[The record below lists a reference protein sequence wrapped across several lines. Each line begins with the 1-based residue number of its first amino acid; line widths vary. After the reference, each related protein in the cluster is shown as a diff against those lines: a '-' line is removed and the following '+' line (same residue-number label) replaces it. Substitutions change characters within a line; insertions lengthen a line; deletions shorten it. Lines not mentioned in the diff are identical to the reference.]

1 MVLPDAS
8 DRSFAERKIEIFDRL
23 YGIELENNVSVS
35 PLVVLKSIWERMRTP
50 FTINDFMMDRL
61 SEEHRINLIRYRIQ
75 RAADTLEEATIM
87 LKVNITEREGWTS
100 HMGRLS

>member
-1 MVLPDAS
+1 
-8 DRSFAERKIEIFDRL
+8 
-23 YGIELENNVSVS
+23 
-35 PLVVLKSIWERMRTP
+35 
-50 FTINDFMMDRL
+50 MMDRL